1 MKYGI
6 SKMQQKN
13 KKHTKALF
21 SIFLKNTKKQKIKI
35 RTKSIDI

>member
-21 SIFLKNTKKQKIKI
+21 SIFLKNTKKNKK
-35 RTKSIDI
+35 